1 MSLFTSL
8 FSSKQLATPAS
19 TQEVV
24 TLVGNSKFE
33 IEIAGTELHQF
44 TLEAICGPHQS
55 RDVNR
60 FESAWLVLEDK
71 NRQDKNA
78 VRVEI
83 RGKPVGYL
91 SPQAAISY
99 RRQLIR
105 MGTPKAGGRCQA
117 MIRGGWVSSDGRKG
131 EYEVWL
137 DLAFLC
143 K

>member
-8 FSSKQLATPAS
+8 FASKPLATPAT
-19 TQEVV
+19 TQEFVA
-24 TLVGNSKFE
+24 LVGNTKFE
-33 IEIAGTELHQF
+33 IAIVGTEIHQF
-44 TLEAICGPHQS
+44 TLEAICGPRQS

-60 FESAWLVLEDK
+60 FESAWLILEDK

-91 SPQAAISY
+91 NPQDAISY
-99 RRQLIR
+99 RQQLIR

-117 MIRGGWVSSDGRKG
+117 TIRG
-131 EYEVWL
+131 
-137 DLAFLC
+137 
-143 K
+143 